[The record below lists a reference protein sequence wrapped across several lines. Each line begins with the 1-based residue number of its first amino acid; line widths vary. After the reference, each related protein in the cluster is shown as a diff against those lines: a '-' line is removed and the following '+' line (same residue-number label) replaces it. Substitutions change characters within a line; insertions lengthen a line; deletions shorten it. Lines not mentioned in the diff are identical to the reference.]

1 MLQFICGMKLNR
13 NSRSSWS
20 LLHFDETEIEV
31 LEDAHE
37 WNKQFNRKIGAKKSS
52 PNNQLE
58 NELKKQLDEENE
70 EKFVP
75 LEEEEDE
82 FRKARFQGN
91 SDKKSFCVFCLC
103 KLFQVFFVL
112 VIWVCTQKQLVSAVG
127 GSGRPHARR
136 DLILC
141 RPKGSPLCTILRYQF
156 LAD

>member
-91 SDKKSFCVFCLC
+91 SDKKFFFLEFLCV
-103 KLFQVFFVL
+103 LFM
-112 VIWVCTQKQLVSAVG
+112 
-127 GSGRPHARR
+127 
-136 DLILC
+136 
-141 RPKGSPLCTILRYQF
+141 
-156 LAD
+156 